1 MYCITADATPQRG
14 TLRLVQRVYKEYWEP
29 TLGFR
34 SIGQHARCTTCARLA
49 KTRRDSPDMDERAN
63 ADAEYK
69 AHLKGVFAMR
79 RVDMRF
85 SQMSAAS
92 CEPGCT
98 LPNRC
103 LHIRIDGLDQAKG
116 RCPRNLENSKQ
127 WSTLWRPQLHI
138 VGVTVEGLFEQY

>member
-1 MYCITADATPQRG
+1 M
-14 TLRLVQRVYKEYWEP
+14 VKRVYKEYWEP

-34 SIGQHARCTTCARLA
+34 SIGQHARCATCARLA
-49 KTRRDSPDMDERAN
+49 KSRRDSPDMEERAN

-85 SQMSAAS
+85 SHLSVAS

-103 LHIRIDGLDQAKG
+103 LHIRIEA
-116 RCPRNLENSKQ
+116 
-127 WSTLWRPQLHI
+127 
-138 VGVTVEGLFEQY
+138 

>member
-1 MYCITADATPQRG
+1 M
-14 TLRLVQRVYKEYWEP
+14 VQMVHKGYWQP

-34 SIGQHARCTTCARLA
+34 CVGQHARCATCARLA
-49 KTRRDSPDMDERAN
+49 KPRWDSPDMAERAN

-92 CEPGCT
+92 CEPCCT

-103 LHIRIDGLDQAKG
+103 LHIRVDGLDQAKG
-116 RCPRNLENSKQ
+116 RCPRNCEYSKQ
-127 WSTLWRPQLHI
+127 
-138 VGVTVEGLFEQY
+138 